1 MMIWLREPVIAGAG
15 ATLQL
20 GVGTNDDIV
29 PREALAQLVELDD
42 GFIALQNQH
51 AEILARAR
59 AEAAEIVATAAAD
72 AAALRLLTQREFDAA
87 QERGFEAGRLEAAAQ
102 WYARTAELLAQR
114 REIQMSMRNRIAG
127 LVVSA
132 VERIVVNEH
141 PAAMF
146 ARAATAVERIVDGSS
161 YLRVRVNPDQRDAAA
176 EEFARAAAG
185 WRENGRPVQI
195 TVTADRALDVGACVC
210 ETDIGSM
217 DASLGVQI
225 EAVRGAVNA
234 ALRRALAQ
242 DRKTTGA
249 EPAAGDAQDAGDT
262 PQDTDDAQAPHAAHA
277 ELASLER
284 NLPDTLTRSDPP
296 AADARVLELA

>member
-1 MMIWLREPVIAGAG
+1 MMIWLREPAIAGAG
-15 ATLQL
+15 AGAGATPQL

-42 GFIALQNQH
+42 GFLALQNKH
-51 AEILARAR
+51 ADILASAR

-72 AAALRLLTQREFDAA
+72 AAALRLLTQREFDTA

-114 REIQMSMRNRIAG
+114 HDVQMSMRDRIAG

-132 VERIVVNEH
+132 VERIVVNEQ

-161 YLRVRVNPDQRDAAA
+161 YLRVRVSPDQRDAAA

-185 WRENGRPVQI
+185 WRENGRAVQI
-195 TVTADRALDVGACVC
+195 TVIADRTLEVGACVC

-242 DRKTTGA
+242 DRKTGA
-249 EPAAGDAQDAGDT
+249 EPADGDAQDANDAPA
-262 PQDTDDAQAPHAAHA
+262 PQAQA

-284 NLPDTLTRSDPP
+284 NLPDTLTQSGPP
-296 AADARVLELA
+296 LAVDSLALEFA